1 MTGTLAGALAARHIR
16 VPREGLW
23 AEAEGKIEN
32 VEGKPFITS
41 IHVHYHLTVA
51 EGKRAEA
58 ERVVGIHEKG
68 CPAAQ
73 SVKRGIGISWDAEI
87 EETAAAG

>member
-1 MTGTLAGALAARHIR
+1 M
-16 VPREGLW
+16 
-23 AEAEGKIEN
+23 
-32 VEGKPFITS
+32 
-41 IHVHYHLTVA
+41 HYHLTVA

-58 ERVVGIHEKG
+58 ERVVSIHEKG

-87 EETAAAG
+87 EETAAIS